1 MEFMGQ
7 NDISP
12 AAAEAVETREDL
24 ARYVEALHAELI
36 DGAVWENDRLER
48 FLEALAAWIRSS
60 PGYYANTGRPAPD
73 DASWSFFANALGAAT
88 IYE

>member
-1 MEFMGQ
+1 MGQ

-24 ARYVEALHAELI
+24 ARCVEALQAELI
-36 DGAVWENDRLER
+36 NGAVWENDHLER
-48 FLEALAAWIRSS
+48 FLEASASGIRSS
-60 PGYYANTGRPAPD
+60 PAYYANTGRPAPD
-73 DASWSFFANALGAAT
+73 DASWPFFANALGAAT

>member
-1 MEFMGQ
+1 MGQ
-7 NDISP
+7 NNTSP
-12 AAAEAVETREDL
+12 AAAEAVATREDL

-36 DGAVWENDRLER
+36 SGAVWENDRLDR
-48 FLEALAAWIRSS
+48 FLGALASWIKSS
-60 PGYYANTGRPAPD
+60 PGYYTNTGRPAPD

>member
-1 MEFMGQ
+1 MGQ

-12 AAAEAVETREDL
+12 AAADAVETREDL
-24 ARYVEALHAELI
+24 ARYVEAIHTELVN
-36 DGAVWENDRLER
+36 GAVWENDRLER
-48 FLEALAAWIRSS
+48 FLDALAAWIRAS
-60 PGYYANTGRPAPD
+60 PGYYTNTGRPVPD